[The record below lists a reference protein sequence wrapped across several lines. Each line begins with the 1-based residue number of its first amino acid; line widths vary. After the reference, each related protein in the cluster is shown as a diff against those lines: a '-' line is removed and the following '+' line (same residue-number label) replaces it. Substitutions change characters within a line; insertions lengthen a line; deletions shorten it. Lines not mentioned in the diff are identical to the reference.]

1 MIRRHRK
8 VSGIKK
14 RVLQNVLDYE
24 MLDLDYKIRPT
35 LICAIKKKGGVSA
48 ITLERK
54 FDFVLTCFML
64 GVL

>member
-1 MIRRHRK
+1 
-8 VSGIKK
+8 
-14 RVLQNVLDYE
+14 

-35 LICAIKKKGGVSA
+35 LLHMCDQKKGGVSA